1 MSCLYVQK
9 KHQSLKSMRKTIVL
23 PVTYIARTKNRVSV
37 LKDKKKKKEFFD
49 DGRVI
54 ANMNVEGM
62 RRSIIRR
69 RAFDEF
75 GEIKEEKKTFKLS
88 KEEMKSMILGMA
100 TSYIMFGIV
109 VFGFFG
115 LFILFCVKVWFK

>member
-1 MSCLYVQK
+1 M
-9 KHQSLKSMRKTIVL
+9 L

-37 LKDKKKKKEFFD
+37 LKDKKKKEEFFD

-88 KEEMKSMILGMA
+88 KKEMKSMILGMA